1 MQTQLE
7 SKHHEKRNV
16 RKETRC
22 TGIKLKSTLGL
33 ILFSALLYQLNIAI
47 SSEQLL
53 KVIYRHQKKILT
65 FRVKQKQ
72 RASDVNHIRDRHL
85 KSIVQNHPSSVLS
98 KDEKIAL
105 SFSIK
110 NHIPTKTFCI
120 AINTEFEQFFQRLLH
135 DISHI
140 SEED

>member
-53 KVIYRHQKKILT
+53 KVIYHHQKKIFT
-65 FRVKQKQ
+65 FQIKQKQ

-85 KSIVQNHPSSVLS
+85 KSIVHNHLSSVLS